1 MPNPKNIEPH
11 KMKKGTT
18 LNPNGRPKG
27 VRNRSTIVREIL
39 AMKGVIPDEVFKSL
53 KEIFPTLNNKMTIEE
68 VMTISIANKAITESD
83 VNAYKA
89 LMDSGYGAPT
99 QQTDHTTAG
108 EKINTIIN
116 LGSGI
121 KPNEATE

>member
-99 QQTDHTTAG
+99 QQTDITTDG
-108 EKINTIIN
+108 EKISISPIQW
-116 LGSGI
+116 S
-121 KPNEATE
+121 K

>member
-1 MPNPKNIEPH
+1 MAKKDIEPY

-27 VRNRSTIVREIL
+27 VRNRSTIAREIL
-39 AMKGVIPDEVFKSL
+39 AMKGAIPSDILEKL
-53 KEIFPTLNNKMTIEE
+53 KELFPTLNNKMTIEE

-99 QQTDHTTAG
+99 QQVEQTIEDKRTLSDNQID
-108 EKINTIIN
+108 KIIDK
-116 LGSGI
+116 L
-121 KPNEATE
+121 

>member
-1 MPNPKNIEPH
+1 MPNPENIEPH

-27 VRNRSTIVREIL
+27 SRNRSTIARQWLEANEVIINPLTKKKEKLSQEDIMTL
-39 AMKGVIPDEVFKSL
+39 ALI
-53 KEIFPTLNNKMTIEE
+53 
-68 VMTISIANKAITESD
+68 NKARKGD

-99 QQTDHTTAG
+99 QQVEQTIEDKRTLSDNQID
-108 EKINTIIN
+108 KIIDK
-116 LGSGI
+116 L
-121 KPNEATE
+121 

>member
-53 KEIFPTLNNKMTIEE
+53 KELFPTLNNKMTIEE

-99 QQTDHTTAG
+99 QQVEQTIEDKRTLSDNQID
-108 EKINTIIN
+108 KIIDK
-116 LGSGI
+116 L
-121 KPNEATE
+121 

>member
-99 QQTDHTTAG
+99 QQVEQTIEDKRTLSDNQID
-108 EKINTIIN
+108 KIIDK
-116 LGSGI
+116 L
-121 KPNEATE
+121 

>member
-27 VRNRSTIVREIL
+27 VRNRSTIAREIL
-39 AMKGVIPDEVFKSL
+39 AMKGAIPDEVFKSL

-99 QQTDHTTAG
+99 QQVEQTIEDKRTLSDNQID
-108 EKINTIIN
+108 KIIDK
-116 LGSGI
+116 L
-121 KPNEATE
+121 

>member
-27 VRNRSTIVREIL
+27 SRNRSTIARQWLEANEVIINPLTKKKEKLSQEDIMTL
-39 AMKGVIPDEVFKSL
+39 ALI
-53 KEIFPTLNNKMTIEE
+53 
-68 VMTISIANKAITESD
+68 NKARKGD